1 MTSTDH
7 TIRALMITSEW
18 PTPGRPRTTHFIKR
32 QAEFLR
38 AAGVHVDVFQFKA
51 GKRPWNY
58 LAAWVRLRRRLA
70 RTRYDLVHAQ
80 FGQSGLPA
88 LPKRVPLVVTFRG
101 DDLEGIVGEDLRV
114 TVAGRLLQFA
124 SRGVA
129 RCADACIVV
138 SEHMKQ
144 FLPRSVPAHVIPS
157 GLDLDLFRLI
167 PRDEARRHLG
177 LPLDRHL
184 VLFVGQPATPRKRH
198 ALARSAVDIV
208 NRSMP
213 TDLIVAWGVPHAD
226 MPFLLNACDALVFTS
241 MQEGSPNAVKEALA
255 CNLPVVS
262 VPVGDVAFR
271 LTGIEG
277 CELCADDRPESIAAA
292 LERVLRSGRRSAG
305 RDAVSHLDERR
316 LTQAVI
322 AVYEGVLVD
331 RGLRPRIT
339 AAPHVV
345 A

>member
-1 MTSTDH
+1 
-7 TIRALMITSEW
+7 
-18 PTPGRPRTTHFIKR
+18 
-32 QAEFLR
+32 
-38 AAGVHVDVFQFKA
+38 
-51 GKRPWNY
+51 
-58 LAAWVRLRRRLA
+58 
-70 RTRYDLVHAQ
+70 
-80 FGQSGLPA
+80 
-88 LPKRVPLVVTFRG
+88 
-101 DDLEGIVGEDLRV
+101 
-114 TVAGRLLQFA
+114 
-124 SRGVA
+124 
-129 RCADACIVV
+129 
-138 SEHMKQ
+138 
-144 FLPRSVPAHVIPS
+144 
-157 GLDLDLFRLI
+157 
-167 PRDEARRHLG
+167 
-177 LPLDRHL
+177 
-184 VLFVGQPATPRKRH
+184 
-198 ALARSAVDIV
+198 
-208 NRSMP
+208 MP